1 MRKIRL
7 IAIIILIAVS
17 LSACGGSSSSSSSSD
32 RYSGYVGDYY
42 SDSVADNEMLSYRY
56 HVSIEMLSTKT
67 APINIEDTYETIM
80 DDCYRLGG
88 YLLEKDADYYDTRDS
103 ESEVLYSG
111 QIRITI
117 DIPAENAET
126 FGNTLSAYGHMIE
139 YNQEIVNRKHDYE
152 TAEDEQERR
161 DIEYSI
167 EYSRFDII
175 LKTVEKYTNAK
186 PTFWNRVKTNIKG
199 QLDEFV
205 EFLSYYVTVYV
216 FRIVQVLLIIL
227 PIIFIILGLIRFFTK
242 VNEKLNKDSKGSATK
257 INQPQH
263 VDLIKAGVTY
273 RLMLIPE
280 SNRSPVDG
288 DDENPPE

>member
-117 DIPAENAET
+117 DIPDGKLT
-126 FGNTLSAYGHMIE
+126 MDVS
-139 YNQEIVNRKHDYE
+139 
-152 TAEDEQERR
+152 DEELEERR
-161 DIEYSI
+161 KTLKEHDNGYHKGYLAR
-167 EYSRFDII
+167 YSRM
-175 LKTVEKYTNAK
+175 V
-186 PTFWNRVKTNIKG
+186 
-199 QLDEFV
+199 
-205 EFLSYYVTVYV
+205 
-216 FRIVQVLLIIL
+216 
-227 PIIFIILGLIRFFTK
+227 
-242 VNEKLNKDSKGSATK
+242 GSA
-257 INQPQH
+257 
-263 VDLIKAGVTY
+263 AGGAV
-273 RLMLIPE
+273 IE
-280 SNRSPVDG
+280 
-288 DDENPPE
+288 